1 MKLWAAKGSCVA
13 FRTHNHNLLTIVKK
27 FLDHFQFTIFYKA
40 SITIFYFLI
49 NQYKMFGRNTAHIY
63 GWPTPH
69 HHHHHQYPSN
79 PQISY
84 VASKPCNIYFFPF
97 GIIIQTFSEL
107 LNDNLSICL
116 SNHLFMALL
125 LCTLCQTTENI
136 MVLRYITLCVLFAL
150 SLFCDWM
157 KYAYIKLL

>member
-1 MKLWAAKGSCVA
+1 M
-13 FRTHNHNLLTIVKK
+13 RENLKVERMRHLAVSGNVTTNGTGT
-27 FLDHFQFTIFYKA
+27 DHEDHTYI
-40 SITIFYFLI
+40 SIL
-49 NQYKMFGRNTAHIY
+49 
-63 GWPTPH
+63 
-69 HHHHHQYPSN
+69 
-79 PQISY
+79 
-84 VASKPCNIYFFPF
+84 FPF

-150 SLFCDWM
+150 SLFCD
-157 KYAYIKLL
+157 